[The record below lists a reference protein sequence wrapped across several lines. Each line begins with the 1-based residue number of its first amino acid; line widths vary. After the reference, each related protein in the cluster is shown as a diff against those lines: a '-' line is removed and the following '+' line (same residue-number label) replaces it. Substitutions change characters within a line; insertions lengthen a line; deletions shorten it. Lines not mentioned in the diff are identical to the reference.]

1 MEEKGPSGL
10 LFHVFPN
17 VFPSRIQA
25 TTMLLEK
32 KTNEQTNER
41 TKMVH
46 AERVIIDCDPGIDD
60 AMAILLALAS
70 PELKVEGNENP
81 FLSLPSLTIH
91 KTKHLTLLII
101 YIKAL
106 TIVHGN
112 HENVELLSQNARR
125 ILNLVNKQDIPVYI
139 GARDPLMR
147 PYHGRK

>member
-1 MEEKGPSGL
+1 LVRK
-10 LFHVFPN
+10 
-17 VFPSRIQA
+17 
-25 TTMLLEK
+25 
-32 KTNEQTNER
+32 QTNEPTTTTTTTTIR
-41 TKMVH
+41 IRIRIRIRIILLKQTMVRV
-46 AERVIIDCDPGIDD
+46 ERIIIDCDPGIDD

-70 PELKVEGNENP
+70 PELKVE
-81 FLSLPSLTIH
+81 
-91 KTKHLTLLII
+91 
-101 YIKAL
+101 AL